1 MRNRWG
7 WGVLCV
13 LAGVG
18 LAGLLSP
25 RASTAQIG
33 GNRGFF
39 GSLKVGDMVET
50 AYDAG
55 GRVVLRTYDDDA
67 NRAKMIARITEIG
80 GEYIVLEVK
89 APDPSSKE
97 IWSIRYPM
105 QSIGSIF
112 HITGASAGGGP
123 GEAPAAGGDTGKPK
137 PAGGGGIKS
146 TKPKK

>member
-7 WGVLCV
+7 WGALCV
-13 LAGVG
+13 FAGLG
-18 LAGLLSP
+18 LAGWLSP
-25 RASTAQIG
+25 RATTAQIG

-80 GEYIVLEVK
+80 SEYLVLEVK
-89 APDPSSKE
+89 APDPTSRE
-97 IWSIRYPM
+97 MWSIRYPM
-105 QSIGSIF
+105 HSIGSIF
-112 HITGASAGGGP
+112 HITGAAAGAAP
-123 GEAPAAGGDTGKPK
+123 GEAGPPAGEAGKPK
-137 PAGGGGIKS
+137 TGGGIKS

>member
-7 WGVLCV
+7 WGALCV
-13 LAGVG
+13 LAGLG
-18 LAGLLSP
+18 LAGWWSP
-25 RASTAQIG
+25 RDSTAQIG

-39 GSLKVGDMVET
+39 SSLKVGDMVET
-50 AYDAG
+50 AYDAAG

-89 APDPSSKE
+89 APDPTSRE
-97 IWSIRYPM
+97 LWSIRYPIH
-105 QSIGSIF
+105 SIGSIF
-112 HITGASAGGGP
+112 HITGAASAP
-123 GEAPAAGGDTGKPK
+123 ASGEAEGGAGDSGKPK
-137 PAGGGGIKS
+137 TGGGIKS